1 MSNTNPS
8 TVNFAQLIG
17 LTALLPGE
25 DAAQYDAL
33 RAEFRKCFEPKNVLD
48 EAIVTDFTDKIWEA
62 RRYKKFEVRLIEG
75 SRLSALAHLLMPLF
89 ELDSSKAFEAACM
102 YFGRDES
109 RSKMARDLMS
119 KHNITEEMIDAKAL
133 GMQCSPISFIER
145 MVSNRETSRNALL
158 REHERRQRRAARQSR
173 KRGANDNEAQAKKN
187 SSALD

>member
-1 MSNTNPS
+1 MPLNTMHFAPNSENALNP
-8 TVNFAQLIG
+8 
-17 LTALLPGE
+17 
-25 DAAQYDAL
+25 
-33 RAEFRKCFEPKNVLD
+33 RMVLD